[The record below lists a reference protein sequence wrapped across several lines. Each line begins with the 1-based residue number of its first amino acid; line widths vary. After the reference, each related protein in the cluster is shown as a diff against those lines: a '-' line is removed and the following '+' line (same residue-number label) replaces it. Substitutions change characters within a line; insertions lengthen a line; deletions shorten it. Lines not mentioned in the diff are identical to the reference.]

1 MKEEFKRRLLDYAKN
16 KKVRKLVPWLFLLI
30 LFIIL
35 VVQKVSNLFSYTW
48 VCIAAL
54 LVLVYLVFSRALDVI
69 AKSSQNMLRKNKW
82 RVLIFSDDS
91 FVSDFCIF
99 FIILPLLLIIAHY
112 LPESIFLQIIMMIG
126 LIILAFIL
134 DLFLTNLICKF
145 ARKWIIE
152 DEDIN
157 QK

>member
-1 MKEEFKRRLLDYAKN
+1 MKEEFKRRLMNYAKN
-16 KKVRKLVPWLFLLI
+16 KEVRKIVPWLFLLI

-48 VCIAAL
+48 VTIAAI

-69 AKSSQNMLRKNKW
+69 AKSSQNMLQKNKW

-91 FVSDFCIF
+91 FVSDFCVF
-99 FIILPLLLIIAHY
+99 FIILPLILIIAHY

-134 DLFLTNLICKF
+134 DMFLTKLICKF

-152 DEDIN
+152 DE
-157 QK
+157 

>member
-145 ARKWIIE
+145 VRKWIIE

>member
-99 FIILPLLLIIAHY
+99 FIILPLLLIIAYY
-112 LPESIFLQIIMMIG
+112 LPESIFL
-126 LIILAFIL
+126 
-134 DLFLTNLICKF
+134 
-145 ARKWIIE
+145 
-152 DEDIN
+152 
-157 QK
+157 

>member
-99 FIILPLLLIIAHY
+99 FIILPLILIIAHY

-134 DLFLTNLICKF
+134 DMFLTKIICNF

-152 DEDIN
+152 DEDE
-157 QK
+157 

>member
-54 LVLVYLVFSRALDVI
+54 LVLVNLVFSRALDVI

-99 FIILPLLLIIAHY
+99 FIILLLLLIIAHY

>member
-1 MKEEFKRRLLDYAKN
+1 MKEEFKRLLMNYAKN
-16 KKVRKLVPWLFLLI
+16 KEVRKIVPWLFLLI

-48 VCIAAL
+48 VTIAAI

-69 AKSSQNMLRKNKW
+69 AKSSQNMLQKNKW

-91 FVSDFCIF
+91 FVSDFCVF
-99 FIILPLLLIIAHY
+99 FIILPLILIIAHY

-134 DLFLTNLICKF
+134 DMFLTKLICKF

-152 DEDIN
+152 DE
-157 QK
+157 